1 MTANAGRTN
10 PSRDRDQNP
19 GGAAPAKKRLSY
31 KEQRELDQLEVDL
44 EKLNAEKA
52 AIESLLSNPDAP
64 YDQIRA
70 ASERYEALKQELDEK
85 EFRWLELSM

>member
-1 MTANAGRTN
+1 K
-10 PSRDRDQNP
+10 P
-19 GGAAPAKKRLSY
+19 AAPQEKNDRKQVGEKKRLSY
-31 KEQRELDQLEVDL
+31 KEQRELDQLEADL

-52 AIESLLSNPDAP
+52 AIESLLSNPNAP
-64 YDQIRA
+64 YDQIRS